1 MFQYFLSVHYLFW
14 IIASSICY
22 AFGEF
27 FSKKFALEPSI
38 FYFVLVYSAYSFGVL
53 AWLPAIMQRNQLS
66 IVGVIWAV
74 MSLLTTVLIGAII
87 FGERLSIT
95 GVLGILTA
103 LLSVILLSL

>member
-1 MFQYFLSVHYLFW
+1 
-14 IIASSICY
+14 
-22 AFGEF
+22 
-27 FSKKFALEPSI
+27 
-38 FYFVLVYSAYSFGVL
+38 
-53 AWLPAIMQRNQLS
+53 MQRNQLS